1 MDANL
6 KTKQD
11 FNSENQ
17 KDKKTNQTIS
27 RPEALGLSLLPF
39 CYPPNEEVLKH
50 KEIAILLWI

>member
-50 KEIAILLWI
+50 KEIAILL